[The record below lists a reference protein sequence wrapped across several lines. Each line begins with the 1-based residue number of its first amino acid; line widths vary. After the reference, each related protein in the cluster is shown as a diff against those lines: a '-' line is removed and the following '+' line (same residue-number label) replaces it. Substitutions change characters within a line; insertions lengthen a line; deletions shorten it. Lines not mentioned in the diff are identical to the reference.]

1 MPTAALLHAAIEV
14 ALARVSG
21 PLVLAISGGRDS
33 MALMHAIARWAPGRL
48 ATVATF
54 DHGTGGYATDAA
66 ALVAAEARRLGLT
79 VVRERARTPAF
90 SEAGW
95 RAARWRFLQRVAKAY
110 RARVATAHTRDD
122 QAETIVMRLLRGA
135 GTRGIAALAAPSEIV
150 RPWLAVSRAEVAAW
164 ADAESVPYLDD
175 PTNVSRAFQRGRVR
189 HDLLPALEAAAPG
202 FTADMLN
209 AGEQAAA
216 WRRAVDQL
224 LDTLG
229 VTTHRPQVLRVPTT
243 AFDAT
248 TAEGRAVLWPACFAR
263 LGVALDARGTREP
276 VRLQRLARAH
286 VKVAGGSTVIRVRE
300 GAGDAFELRR
310 PAPPGHADSWTWTGQ
325 SEQVPTRLGRWRVRR
340 VSPMDARSAPD
351 DRWQFGVPVGAT
363 VTIRSWRAGDR
374 IFDAGHP
381 AGRWAVDTRTGQNRP
396 SLLHLTG
403 SGWPAIVGQG

>member
-1 MPTAALLHAAIEV
+1 
-14 ALARVSG
+14 
-21 PLVLAISGGRDS
+21 
-33 MALMHAIARWAPGRL
+33 
-48 ATVATF
+48 
-54 DHGTGGYATDAA
+54 
-66 ALVAAEARRLGLT
+66 
-79 VVRERARTPAF
+79 
-90 SEAGW
+90 
-95 RAARWRFLQRVAKAY
+95 
-110 RARVATAHTRDD
+110 
-122 QAETIVMRLLRGA
+122 MRLLRGA

-164 ADAESVPYLDD
+164 AAAESVPYLDD

-202 FTADMLN
+202 FTAEMLN
-209 AGEQAAA
+209 AGERAAA

-229 VTTHRPQVLRVPTT
+229 VTTDRPDVLRVPTT
-243 AFDAT
+243 AFDVT

-263 LGVALDARGTREP
+263 LGVALDARGTREL
-276 VRLQRLARAH
+276 VRFSTSRRRGAH

-310 PAPPGHADSWTWTGQ
+310 PAPPGHAASWTWTGP
-325 SEQVPTRLGRWRVRR
+325 SEQLPTRLGRWRVRR

-381 AGRWAVDTRTGQNRP
+381 AGRRVTRYFSEARVP
-396 SLLHLTG
+396 ALDR
-403 SGWPAIVGQG
+403 SGWPIVVVGDAVLWVPGICRAAAAPHRPGWPDSIWYRCEREHD